1 MSFVDEVTS
10 ARKSRRLRWR
20 DMSALKKYEAKWGY
34 IFISLWIIGF
44 LAFYLVPMLASFGF
58 SLLDFQLAN
67 PDEIEFVGLENWR
80 RMLFDDE
87 FVWLSMRVTF
97 VFALISL
104 PIGLFVSL
112 GLAILLNSEHLFGRD
127 IFRTL
132 FYMPSMVP
140 LIAALFIWSGVLNSQ
155 SGWLNRIIEFA
166 SFGTIEAVGLN
177 GFRWLDDPKL
187 IYFAYTYIGIWGV
200 GNAIIINLAGLQSV
214 PTDLYEAARVDGAN
228 WFRRLW
234 SITIPMIS
242 PVIFY
247 NLVLGLVGL
256 LQYFIVPWVLNS
268 SRALGYPENSTYFYM
283 VHFFQNAFGYADM
296 GYGAAL
302 AWLMFIVGMI
312 LTLGLFAS
320 AKYWVYYE
328 AGD

>member
-1 MSFVDEVTS
+1 MSFVDEISS

-20 DMSALKKYEAKWGY
+20 DMSPLKRNEAKWGY
-34 IFISLWIIGF
+34 FFISLWIVGF
-44 LAFYLVPMLASFGF
+44 LTFYLLPMIASFGF
-58 SLLDFQLAN
+58 SLVDFQLAK
-67 PDEIEFVGLENWR
+67 PDEISFVGFENWS

-87 FVWLSMRVTF
+87 LVWLSMRVTF

-104 PIGLFVSL
+104 PIGIVVSL

-127 IFRTL
+127 VFRTL
-132 FYMPSMVP
+132 FYMPSMIP
-140 LIAALFIWSGVLNSQ
+140 LIASIFIWSGVLNSQ
-155 SGWLNRIIEFA
+155 SGWLNRMIEFA
-166 SFGTIEAVGLN
+166 SFGQIEAVGLN
-177 GFRWLDDPKL
+177 GLRWLDDPRL
-187 IYFAYTYIGIWGV
+187 IYIAYTYIGIWGV

-214 PTDLYEAARVDGAN
+214 PTDLYEASQIDGAG
-228 WFRRLW
+228 WLRRLW

-256 LQYFIVPWVLNS
+256 LQYFIVPYILNGGNGS
-268 SRALGYPENSTYFYM
+268 PDNTTRFYM
-283 VHFFQNAFGYADM
+283 IHFFTNAFGYADM

-302 AWLMFIVGMI
+302 AWLMFVVGML

-320 AKYWVYYE
+320 AKYWVYYGAE
-328 AGD
+328 D